1 MKSFS
6 EILIDFQNEHDD
18 FDYAFN
24 DSFETSEFLSMLN
37 KLGIL
42 YICKIFNIDV
52 EFQKPLSVIV
62 KDIFHKVLTNKG
74 FCRILVMDDLDKIRE
89 CVLLED
95 FIYSGYNNYDS
106 AEISIINKGLKDLNI
121 HELVDN
127 YILRLANQNFK
138 GIPLEILK
146 SISQDI
152 CLCCMSD
159 FVVYRISS
167 QNYVN
172 IDLIYNE
179 SAKDMDI
186 LNVFHIDGYSYV
198 IFKCYLVDN
207 NQGGWTEISPF
218 NILCSD
224 ITKLDLLAK

>member
-52 EFQKPLSVIV
+52 EFKKPLNVIV
-62 KDIFHKVLTNKG
+62 KDIFHKVLINKG
-74 FCRILVMDDLDKIRE
+74 FCKILGMEDLDKIRE

-95 FIYSGYNNYDS
+95 FIYSGYSKYNNTD
-106 AEISIINKGLKDLNI
+106 ISVINKGLKDLNI

-127 YILRLANQNFK
+127 YVLRLANRNFK

-146 SISQDI
+146 TVSQDI
-152 CLCCMSD
+152 FLHCMSD
-159 FVVYRISS
+159 FVVYRIPSEDF
-167 QNYVN
+167 VDL
-172 IDLIYNE
+172 DLIYNE
-179 SAKDMDI
+179 FAGDMDI
-186 LNVFHIDGYSYV
+186 FNVLHINGYSYV
-198 IFKCYLVDN
+198 IIKCYLVDN
-207 NQGGWTEISPF
+207 NQGGWMEISPF